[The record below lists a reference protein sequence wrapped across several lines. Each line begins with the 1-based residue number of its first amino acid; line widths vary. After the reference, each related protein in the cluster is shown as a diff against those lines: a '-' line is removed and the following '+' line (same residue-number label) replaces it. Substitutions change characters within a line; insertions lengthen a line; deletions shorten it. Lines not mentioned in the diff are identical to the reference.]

1 MRDSLL
7 LDGHSWLVKLSVVVT
22 ITVLRRPDRVGSPG
36 KRIDDEDET
45 TDDSREVLKV
55 SFN

>member
-45 TDDSREVLKV
+45 TDDS
-55 SFN
+55 